1 MFEFPFICILNK
13 VHAFQLI
20 LLLSSSV
27 FKAIER
33 PDKNMVSLKRNQRQ
47 KAANREPQ
55 TYRDGMSAF
64 VFLILYSGCFA
75 QRFLWFIYLFFPF
88 LSANGAVQGCRAGN
102 KNKSILKRRLGAS
115 SESRSSSERKGGN
128 GTVANGNKPQLSVTN
143 GKYFC
148 YESLTAKI
156 SSWKWCVQQPCL
168 DFSFSPEYDR
178 HAKYAGGS
186 IWKWSGISLS
196 SDKEKEGW

>member
-75 QRFLWFIYLFFPF
+75 QRFF
-88 LSANGAVQGCRAGN
+88 
-102 KNKSILKRRLGAS
+102 
-115 SESRSSSERKGGN
+115 
-128 GTVANGNKPQLSVTN
+128 
-143 GKYFC
+143 
-148 YESLTAKI
+148 
-156 SSWKWCVQQPCL
+156 
-168 DFSFSPEYDR
+168 
-178 HAKYAGGS
+178 
-186 IWKWSGISLS
+186 
-196 SDKEKEGW
+196 